1 MYSDNNKKKGFPDP
15 LAESSVK
22 QGKSYG
28 LQYARAIY
36 SQWGQSTDTHSLYG
50 RRNKIF
56 SRNRDYANGTQDTTI
71 YKKLLSSLNPM
82 DGDGSLLNLDYTPV
96 PILPKFVK
104 IVANKILS
112 KDPYPNLES
121 VDPVSSSEKNKMK
134 DRIRMQVQAREELK
148 NLKDKTGVV
157 LDMDPAEIPETIEEA
172 EMFMDT
178 NIKTDAE
185 VAAPDATALTLSW
198 ADFNDT
204 TFRRAVLDLVSL
216 GLAVVK
222 RQNDPNK
229 GIDVEYVDPATFV
242 HSYTEDPNF
251 GDMVYAGHIKRIP
264 IQELKRLAGDELSEE
279 EYKEIANKVKDKYSN
294 DASRFNSSHYDDR
307 YMRTIYGYDE
317 YMVEVMDFEF
327 IGVDCIYFEEKEN
340 RFGNTGFYFKGDS
353 YKERPDSVFGR
364 KPHKMEMQCVYGGSF
379 IIGTETIY
387 GYGKVNN
394 IPKNVHDITR
404 ATLSYSP
411 VATNLLRMVP
421 KSMVDSCT
429 GFADMLQLTHLKIQQ
444 AIAKAKPDGLIID
457 IEGLENVQLGKGGE
471 LEPLEIHDIYEQTG
485 VFYYRSKN
493 PEGGFQNPP
502 VREIGNAIR
511 NIQELVA
518 LYNHYLQLI
527 RDTSGINESM
537 DGTTPKGDMLVGVQQ
552 NAIVQGN
559 NAIYD
564 ITNASMMMYKKVC
577 QDVVKCL
584 QIIPGDSVL
593 FKIYANA
600 IGETNMSVLDAFRDL
615 AMYNFGVRVV
625 KDMEDKDKEYLEQNI
640 QMSIQQG
647 QIDLE
652 DAIAIRNLKDV
663 NQAER
668 LLILRRKK
676 RMKEKQEMAAQNS
689 QMQAQAAQ
697 QAAMATSQAK
707 QQELQ
712 IEAQLKMQEIQMKG
726 QVDMQIMQ
734 MQHEMRKEIEMI
746 KAQATLGFRE
756 DDQNFKEKLEVMK
769 EEGKNSRFG
778 AQQMLQMQQPGSEMM
793 DGDMMQPGPEMM
805 QQEEGPRGLP
815 VGMADDA
822 QKAALAMEE
831 DIAPQSM
838 P

>member
-1 MYSDNNKKKGFPDP
+1 MYNDNNKKKGFPDP
-15 LAESSVK
+15 LADSSEKK
-22 QGKSYG
+22 QKSYG
-28 LQYARAIY
+28 LQYAKAIY
-36 SQWGQSTDTHSLYG
+36 SQWGQSSDTHSLYG

-96 PILPKFVK
+96 PLLPKFVK
-104 IVANKILS
+104 IVTNKILS
-112 KDPYPNLES
+112 RDPYPNLES
-121 VDPVSSSEKNKMK
+121 IDPISSSEKNKMK
-134 DRIRMQVQAREELK
+134 DRMKMQVEARKELLALKEQA
-148 NLKDKTGVV
+148 GVV
-157 LDMDPAEIPETIEEA
+157 LDMDPEEIPETLEEA

-185 VAAPDATALTLSW
+185 VAAQLATALTLSW
-198 ADFNDT
+198 AEFNDT
-204 TFRRAVLDLVSL
+204 TYRRAVQDVVTL
-216 GLAVVK
+216 GMAAVK
-222 RQNDPNK
+222 RNNDPSK
-229 GIDVEYVDPATFV
+229 GIDIEYIDPTNFV

-251 GDMVYAGHIKRIP
+251 GDMVYAGHVKRIP
-264 IQELKRLAGDELSEE
+264 IQELKRIAGDQLSEE
-279 EYKEIANKVKDKYSN
+279 EYKKIADKVKDKYSN

-317 YMVEVMDFEF
+317 YMVEVLDFEF
-327 IGVDCIYFEEKEN
+327 ISVDTMYFEEKES
-340 RFGNTGFYFKGDS
+340 RHGNVGFYYKGDN
-353 YKERPDSVFGR
+353 YKEKTGGVFDR
-364 KPHKMEMQCVYGGSF
+364 KPHKMEMACVYGGSF
-379 IIGTETIY
+379 IVGTDHIFN
-387 GYGKVNN
+387 YGKVH
-394 IPKNVHDITR
+394 NVPRNMHDLTR
-404 ATLSYSP
+404 AKLSYSA
-411 VATNLLRMVP
+411 VATNMRRMIP

-444 AIAKAKPDGLIID
+444 AVAKAKPDGLIID

-493 PEGGFQNPP
+493 PEGGMQAPP
-502 VREIGNAIR
+502 IREIGNAIR

-552 NAIVQGN
+552 NAILQGN
-559 NAIYD
+559 NAIHD

-584 QIIPGDSVL
+584 QIIPEDSVL
-593 FKIYANA
+593 YRMYENA
-600 IGETNMSVLDAFRDL
+600 IGETNMSVLNSFKNL
-615 AMYNFGVRVV
+615 SMYNFGVSVV
-625 KDMEDKDKEYLEQNI
+625 KEMEDKDKEYLEQNI

-652 DAIAIRNLKDV
+652 DAIAVRSLKDV

-668 LLILRRKK
+668 LLVLRRKK
-676 RMKEKQEMAAQNS
+676 RMKEQQEMAMQNS
-689 QMQAQAAQ
+689 QQQAQAAQ
-697 QAAMATSQAK
+697 QAAQAASQAK

-712 IEAQLKMQEIQMKG
+712 MEAQLKQQEIQLKG
-726 QVDMQIMQ
+726 QMDMQILQ
-734 MQHEMRKEIEMI
+734 MEYQFKKELETIRT
-746 KAQATLGFRE
+746 QATLGFRE

-769 EEGKNSRFG
+769 EQGKDQRFMV
-778 AQQMLQMQQPGSEMM
+778 QQQNEEQQI
-793 DGDMMQPGPEMM
+793 
-805 QQEEGPRGLP
+805 EE
-815 VGMADDA
+815 
-822 QKAALAMEE
+822 
-831 DIAPQSM
+831 
-838 P
+838 